1 MAEDCQITDEAREW
15 IRKQDKTTESIVEL
29 LEGHTFAEVL
39 NILDRVK
46 WQCSTL
52 SVVGMSCKE
61 KGLRRIRKMRGL
73 KTGKLAE
80 LSGISRATISY
91 IENGKAHNISTL
103 NALAQVLRCQ
113 VSDILEGIE

>member
-1 MAEDCQITDEAREW
+1 MAEDCQVEAREY
-15 IRKQDKTTESIVEL
+15 IRKKDKTMESIVEL
-29 LEGHTFAEVL
+29 LEGFTFAEVL

-46 WQCSTL
+46 WHCSTL
-52 SVVGMSCKE
+52 SVVGMSCKV

-91 IENGKAHNISTL
+91 IENGKAHNINISTL